1 MKGVFH
7 IPKQILILIGL
18 VAVFIL
24 VRTLYSGSE
33 YYLFL
38 FWNIFLAFVPFLISG
53 IVMRMS
59 ENFNKK
65 YLGVIIIGGI
75 LWLITFPNAPYLVTD
90 VIHLGHNRL
99 MPQWYDVILLFVT
112 AWIGMLFTF
121 YSLLNIEKALR
132 TIYTKIKTGVF
143 LGLLILIS
151 SFGIYVG
158 RFLRW
163 NSWDVI
169 TNPQELIVDVW
180 QIFEHP
186 RLHGE
191 AYAFTFTM
199 LLFIGASYYA
209 WKSRTEVK
217 ELK

>member
-53 IVMRMS
+53 IVMRMAG
-59 ENFNKK
+59 NFNKK